1 MNAGARLTDWQ
12 LVCRVHAIHPDWTV
26 TDHVA
31 YLNKEE
37 GRQIDPIWI
46 GRWLRNIVADQRP

>member
-1 MNAGARLTDWQ
+1 MNAGRRLTDWQ
-12 LVCRVHAIHPDWTV
+12 IVCEVHTIHPDWTV

-31 YLNKEE
+31 YLSREE

-46 GRWLRNIVADQRP
+46 GRWLRNIVADQCP